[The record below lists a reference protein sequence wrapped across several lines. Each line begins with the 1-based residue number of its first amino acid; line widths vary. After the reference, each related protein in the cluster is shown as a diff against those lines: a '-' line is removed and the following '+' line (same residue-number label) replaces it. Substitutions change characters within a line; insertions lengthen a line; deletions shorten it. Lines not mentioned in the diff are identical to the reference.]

1 MAIFKNY
8 FQFESIIHNFEIVV
22 LSAITLPRDQKINHE
37 ERDDDLHG
45 AASRTELCF
54 FPPLVSCH
62 TVLFKKLIMKINGLF
77 CACNHR
83 PPISSPWLVIQKVTI
98 L

>member
-45 AASRTELCF
+45 LLLLQELSYASFL
-54 FPPLVSCH
+54 LLSV
-62 TVLFKKLIMKINGLF
+62 
-77 CACNHR
+77 
-83 PPISSPWLVIQKVTI
+83 VT
-98 L
+98 LYYLKSK